1 MICYVGMIDGY
12 EKAYLCNAYIKDS
25 EKTDI
30 REMVKLKTKIQLIN
44 DGKFI
49 SRGKLT

>member
-1 MICYVGMIDGY
+1 MIDGY